1 MCPGLQGAESVLCR
15 GAGKPPSRGLHAP
28 PTTQGAS
35 PEGGVLPLVT
45 SVMASGAGGPDHCSL
60 SPGFAPLL
68 CLTTALLPAWLCTPQ
83 VTLSACS
90 LQPGSG
96 QETARRVAA
105 QGPWAEEWAEL
116 RELVQEA
123 DLALELVTAEA
134 TAEVIA
140 EAMEEATAGAMREV
154 RAETTEDGT
163 AGAIGEARTEAT
175 GRPQEGH
182 SRGHGGGHS
191 RGHGGGHSRGHGGGH
206 RKATAEA
213 IAKVGFKGEVRVC
226 FQACGVWSCKRPC
239 HQHCG
244 GSTPRA
250 AAGREGA

>member
-1 MCPGLQGAESVLCR
+1 M
-15 GAGKPPSRGLHAP
+15 
-28 PTTQGAS
+28 
-35 PEGGVLPLVT
+35 
-45 SVMASGAGGPDHCSL
+45 
-60 SPGFAPLL
+60 
-68 CLTTALLPAWLCTPQ
+68 
-83 VTLSACS
+83 
-90 LQPGSG
+90 
-96 QETARRVAA
+96 
-105 QGPWAEEWAEL
+105 

-213 IAKVGFKGEVRVC
+213 IAKAGFKGEVRVC